1 MFQSERSSQ
10 PQTAQP
16 QTSSLPP
23 SQRIY
28 LMAKILLIED
38 DELLAASVRKYLQN
52 RGHEIE
58 WVADGKEGLDR
69 LRFYQY
75 DLAIIDWQLPGM
87 AGPDIVKE
95 YRNQSGLC
103 PILMLTSNSQVSQK
117 ISGLEAGADDYLT
130 KPFDIEEVNARI
142 QAILRRPPSLF
153 PSNLVLGNLEV
164 DIARKTVKKDGI
176 AIKLLPKEFAL
187 LEFLLRRADQFF
199 DVNALLSHVWSSES
213 EASEAAV
220 WQAVKRL
227 RQKLDEPDATESLI
241 VNAKGMGY
249 KIDKSR
255 IVSGDK
261 L

>member
-1 MFQSERSSQ
+1 MT
-10 PQTAQP
+10 PALI
-16 QTSSLPP
+16 TSRNY
-23 SQRIY
+23 Q
-28 LMAKILLIED
+28 MAKILLIED

-75 DLAIIDWQLPGM
+75 DLAILDWQLPSM
-87 AGPDIVKE
+87 DGPNVVKE
-95 YRNQSGLC
+95 YRNQGGVC
-103 PILMLTSNSQVSQK
+103 PVLMLTGNSAVEQR
-117 ISGLEAGADDYLT
+117 ITGLDSGADDYLT
-130 KPFDIEEVNARI
+130 KPFSIEEVNARI
-142 QAILRRPPSLF
+142 QAILRRPANLF
-153 PSNLVLGNLEV
+153 PSTLSLGSLEV
-164 DIARKTVKKDGI
+164 DIARKVVKRDGI

-220 WQAVKRL
+220 WQVVKRL
-227 RQKLDEPDATESLI
+227 RQKLDDPQGESII
-241 VNAKGMGY
+241 VNVKGMGY

-255 IVSGDK
+255 IQSREIT
-261 L
+261 

>member
-1 MFQSERSSQ
+1 MT
-10 PQTAQP
+10 PALI
-16 QTSSLPP
+16 TSRNY
-23 SQRIY
+23 Q
-28 LMAKILLIED
+28 MAKILLIED

-75 DLAIIDWQLPGM
+75 DLAILDWQLPSM
-87 AGPDIVKE
+87 DGPNVVKE
-95 YRNQSGLC
+95 YRNQGGVC
-103 PILMLTSNSQVSQK
+103 PVLMLTGNSAVEQR
-117 ISGLEAGADDYLT
+117 ITGLDSGADDYLT
-130 KPFDIEEVNARI
+130 KPFSIEEVNARI
-142 QAILRRPPSLF
+142 QAILRRPANLF
-153 PSNLVLGNLEV
+153 PSTLSLGNLEV
-164 DIARKTVKKDGI
+164 DIARKVVKRDGI

-220 WQAVKRL
+220 WQVVKRL
-227 RQKLDEPDATESLI
+227 RQKLDDPQGESII
-241 VNAKGMGY
+241 VNVKGMGY

-255 IVSGDK
+255 IQSREIT
-261 L
+261 